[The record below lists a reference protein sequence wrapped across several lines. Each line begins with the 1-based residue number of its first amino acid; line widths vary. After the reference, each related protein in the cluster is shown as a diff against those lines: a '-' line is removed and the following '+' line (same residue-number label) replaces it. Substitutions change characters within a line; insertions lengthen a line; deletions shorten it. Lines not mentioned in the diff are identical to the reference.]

1 MPPLLLAVITSD
13 MAYVREVAQHLYSG
27 CLADVVALDG
37 GAASEHSVWLPG
49 ALELPS
55 SVHYVRVPQRP
66 PWWLLQQFLVPPSQ
80 DPWLHQLPPPLLRQ
94 PPQSMTDVGWRWS
107 VDRYA
112 HIAVWDDVDRPR
124 SWRAW
129 NRTAYLQNVT
139 TDRQADITGL
149 SASTAE
155 WASCVWPQLRLADA
169 VQETA
174 APTGAAK
181 AHLRRLFRAC
191 CDATTTTIN
200 SSEPTRPLPDPDG
213 ARPPPVADRWSR
225 AIGNSLV
232 LIDWSTPAAATTA
245 AAGGLETE
253 MRELRHALH
262 TEAAASATAT
272 NASAGPW
279 LVSVAAGLDGSK
291 AMAPSQAMYAAVNE
305 ADPRTVII
313 VTPELDFIT
322 AVRRYLTPAAVCGD
336 GRPPRD
342 VLLLALRGGLPRD
355 ADGALQAV
363 DMLRAA
369 MPFDVVGITLRDES
383 TDTESLG
390 ERSGAANRE
399 RNESVH
405 VEPIQLPTDAAAG
418 LPRGPRR
425 SGGGGSE
432 LHSVVIEVFGPASAF
447 RQSTWPCVWKA
458 MSRPDSALLT
468 VCGTG
473 KRIGVWRG
481 VQLPAEG
488 DGDAGDGSSLTASLQ
503 CSRGSECESFCRG
516 APYLLK
522 GQLMHC
528 APGVALHLARDRC
541 SAATPV
547 ATHSAGAPRP
557 QQHARCARHAATRPA
572 TPGTRNAPTAAP
584 SWRWRP
590 RAPDRQTAAP
600 TVLPGARQRE
610 RRGQCRRGVQRTRS
624 TGTRCASERVGGV
637 RQSRPT
643 ERARPPARCATGRRP
658 PTCPPHPITNL
669 SSLETSLQQPTAPL
683 SRDAP
688 RATESHLL
696 DGVLP
701 PTASNAPQP
710 LVRHDDPVLASV
722 RAAAATA
729 RRISLRRRPR
739 APDRRWGWCAHPVGG
754 SGRPNVP
761 AAVSGGATGWP
772 GGAGV
777 GVGARGGRRVGGRLG
792 GSLVAAALAACVG
805 HRVATLGL
813 SHGDGSAQGD
823 GWSLSGGRVGAVGA
837 RGERGGDFLEPR
849 LRPGG
854 VASRRGYAETVA
866 AGFASYGGVIQGRIV
881 GGTVGSDRSGGG
893 GGGANRL
900 PARHAA
906 VSRFY
911 GTLDGHAAAAATATR
926 AQPRGACRRG
936 AAGADDVDDGA
947 GRAAATDSDRP
958 LVRPA
963 RRRRGVR
970 MPGRFGNVRQRGGDA
985 TRLAAGTGARA

>member
-1 MPPLLLAVITSD
+1 MDPKTPPSPLPRDDTTSAPHRLSSLFQPARLGCFRLSARSRPSSDYNRLHDQAAPRWSWPFQTRHWAFVALRVALLLLCLSVTLWATRLALLRLDASLKSWTAWPGHRDGQVSPPSAVANSSWWWDSAADASSSAASRRRECREIVQRHFPGWVAAAGTTPFMPPLLLAVITSD

-313 VTPELDFIT
+313 VAPELDFIT

-488 DGDAGDGSSLTASLQ
+488 DGDAGDGSSLTGWLTE
-503 CSRGSECESFCRG
+503 GFN
-516 APYLLK
+516 YLF
-522 GQLMHC
+522 
-528 APGVALHLARDRC
+528 
-541 SAATPV
+541 T
-547 ATHSAGAPRP
+547 
-557 QQHARCARHAATRPA
+557 
-572 TPGTRNAPTAAP
+572 
-584 SWRWRP
+584 
-590 RAPDRQTAAP
+590 
-600 TVLPGARQRE
+600 
-610 RRGQCRRGVQRTRS
+610 S
-624 TGTRCASERVGGV
+624 TT
-637 RQSRPT
+637 
-643 ERARPPARCATGRRP
+643 
-658 PTCPPHPITNL
+658 
-669 SSLETSLQQPTAPL
+669 SSVTS
-683 SRDAP
+683 
-688 RATESHLL
+688 
-696 DGVLP
+696 
-701 PTASNAPQP
+701 
-710 LVRHDDPVLASV
+710 VLA
-722 RAAAATA
+722 
-729 RRISLRRRPR
+729 
-739 APDRRWGWCAHPVGG
+739 W
-754 SGRPNVP
+754 
-761 AAVSGGATGWP
+761 
-772 GGAGV
+772 
-777 GVGARGGRRVGGRLG
+777 
-792 GSLVAAALAACVG
+792 
-805 HRVATLGL
+805 
-813 SHGDGSAQGD
+813 Q
-823 GWSLSGGRVGAVGA
+823 
-837 RGERGGDFLEPR
+837 
-849 LRPGG
+849 
-854 VASRRGYAETVA
+854 
-866 AGFASYGGVIQGRIV
+866 
-881 GGTVGSDRSGGG
+881 
-893 GGGANRL
+893 
-900 PARHAA
+900 
-906 VSRFY
+906 
-911 GTLDGHAAAAATATR
+911 
-926 AQPRGACRRG
+926 
-936 AAGADDVDDGA
+936 
-947 GRAAATDSDRP
+947 
-958 LVRPA
+958 
-963 RRRRGVR
+963 
-970 MPGRFGNVRQRGGDA
+970 
-985 TRLAAGTGARA
+985 